1 MLASLFGICNTGSEI
16 MSNDSF
22 RYLAIQQKIDRNITI
37 ILFLKIMTVIIS
49 SSLIFALLLNFF
61 FKTEPGS
68 MLLLC
73 LIIFLLNFFMF
84 LISAYLIKK
93 NKEYE
98 EKMYLIEFES
108 LERKKRVAKIREESL
123 SDYVQDYTPK
133 APDDKLSFPILFYS
147 ISFVLSIAVILLL
160 YEAL

>member
-1 MLASLFGICNTGSEI
+1 MY
-16 MSNDSF
+16 NDSF
-22 RYLAIQQKIDRNITI
+22 KYMGIQQKIDRNITI

-68 MLLLC
+68 LLLLC
-73 LIIFLLNFFMF
+73 LIFFLLNLFMF
-84 LISAYLIKK
+84 LISAYLIKR

-98 EKMYLIEFES
+98 EEMYLIEFEN

-123 SDYVQDYTPK
+123 SDYVQDYTPE
-133 APDDKLSFPILFYS
+133 APDDKISFPILFYS
-147 ISFVLSIAVILLL
+147 ITFVLSIAVTFLL

>member
-1 MLASLFGICNTGSEI
+1 MY
-16 MSNDSF
+16 NDSF
-22 RYLAIQQKIDRNITI
+22 KYMGIQQKIDRNITI

-68 MLLLC
+68 LLLLC
-73 LIIFLLNFFMF
+73 LIFFLLNLLMF
-84 LISAYLIKK
+84 LISSYLIKR

-98 EKMYLIEFES
+98 DEMYLIELES

-123 SDYVQDYTPK
+123 SDYVQDYTPE
-133 APDDKLSFPILFYS
+133 APDDKISFPILFYS
-147 ISFVLSIAVILLL
+147 ISFVLSIAIIFLL

>member
-1 MLASLFGICNTGSEI
+1 MY
-16 MSNDSF
+16 NDSF
-22 RYLAIQQKIDRNITI
+22 KYMGIQQKIDRNITI

-68 MLLLC
+68 LLLLC
-73 LIIFLLNFFMF
+73 LIFFLLNLFMF
-84 LISAYLIKK
+84 LTSAYLIKR

-98 EKMYLIEFES
+98 EEMYLIEFES

-123 SDYVQDYTPK
+123 SDYVQDYTPE
-133 APDDKLSFPILFYS
+133 APDDKISFPILFYS